1 MCAPVAETDSR
12 ADTYIQGSNDMIKST
27 IHRVRAPPHK
37 SKDGMTPERYSIPYV
52 RHSPSLRRTRS
63 HETIHSSAQL
73 YV

>member
-1 MCAPVAETDSR
+1 
-12 ADTYIQGSNDMIKST
+12 MIKST

-37 SKDGMTPERYSIPYV
+37 SKSGMTPERYSIPYV